1 MYYSYYGLG
10 PDGKRRVR
18 GGICQHGKGKQF
30 CKECRGPVEP
40 VRQPVEP
47 VRPLNNTPN
56 PPRAQDFDPRA
67 YYQLLGAAASR
78 ELIPTRISPELETFL
93 GVPTGTIITR
103 VEVTRAITR
112 YIRENNLQNP
122 QNGRQIIPDNNFR
135 SLLRLNDD
143 SAVPISLLQRNMNHL
158 FLH

>member
-1 MYYSYYGLG
+1 MYYNYYGLG
-10 PDGKRRVR
+10 PNGRVR
-18 GGICQHGKGKQF
+18 GGICQHGKGKQY
-30 CKECRGPVEP
+30 CKECRG
-40 VRQPVEP
+40 PVEP

-67 YYQLLGAAASR
+67 YYQQLGAASR
-78 ELIPTRISPELETFL
+78 ELILPEPDSWLIFTRISPELETFL

-103 VEVTRAITR
+103 VEVTRAINR

-122 QNGRQIIPDNNFR
+122 RNGREIIPDNNFR
-135 SLLRLNDD
+135 SLLRLNNDND
-143 SAVPISLLQRNMNHL
+143 LTYFNLQRYMDPL